1 VQVTYVREL
10 ISDETGALG
19 PQEWDD
25 FVISKG
31 GHLLQSWGWGEFKKR
46 FGWEVARFAAHD
58 EPGKM
63 VQGVVQILLRD
74 VPLGKMAY
82 VPKGPV
88 VAPEDKD
95 TLKLLLTM
103 LRDFGRERKVHF
115 LKVEPDREDDPTLA
129 ELLQREG
136 FRFAKHTVQP
146 RSTILVSLEG
156 DLEEVLMGMKPKTR
170 YNIRLAERKGVTVRE
185 AREEDVRLFYRLLKE
200 TGDRDEFGIH
210 EEEYYV
216 EAWRIFAP
224 QNRAK
229 LLLAHYGAELLGG
242 LMVFA
247 LGSRAWYLYGA
258 SSDDHRNRMPNHL
271 LQWRAMSWAKER
283 GCSTYDLWG
292 IPEEAGSGEEDM
304 EAVLKRGG
312 LWGVY
317 RFKRGFGG
325 RVVRYPSYD
334 YVYSRFLYWLGM
346 KLSRRL
352 ARLRGR

>member
-1 VQVTYVREL
+1 MTNVRQVGGDKTRTLNPE
-10 ISDETGALG
+10 
-19 PQEWDD
+19 EWDD

-46 FGWEVARFAAHD
+46 FGWEVERFAVYD
-58 EPGKM
+58 EPGEI

-74 VPLGKMAY
+74 LPLGRMAY
-82 VPKGPV
+82 IPKGPV
-88 VAPEDKD
+88 ADPEHEE
-95 TLKLLLTM
+95 TWIHLARLSREFS
-103 LRDFGRERKVHF
+103 RDRGAIF
-115 LKVEPDREDDPTLA
+115 LKVEPDREDDPTVR
-129 ELLQREG
+129 EPLQREG
-136 FRFAKHTVQP
+136 FRPAKQTVQP

-185 AREEDVRLFYRLLKE
+185 AREEDIPLFYRLLEE
-200 TGDRDEFGIH
+200 TGERDEFGIH
-210 EEEYYV
+210 EEEYYL

-224 QNRAK
+224 QNRVN
-229 LLLAHYGAELLGG
+229 LLLAYYGEELLGG

-258 SSDDHRNRMPNHL
+258 SSDKQRNRMPNHL
-271 LQWRAMSWAKER
+271 LQWRAMCWAKER

-325 RVVRYPSYD
+325 RIVRYPSYD
-334 YVYSRFLYWLGM
+334 YVYSRFFYWLGM
-346 KLSRRL
+346 SASSWL
-352 ARLRGR
+352 ARLQGR